1 MKKSLLSIGLMLSVI
16 IAQATVL
23 VYEGFNPA
31 DYKNVEAGGN
41 VGAHEG
47 KTTGEYTIGLTQSSW
62 NRMNG
67 TQIRVFGENRG
78 LTLSEYMISKGFAHQ
93 GGSIALN
100 PFSNS
105 SDLRSMYHTLE
116 TDVLKVADGK
126 LYVRMLL
133 NIDEKAAGK
142 LKQQSG
148 VNQVSGGY
156 FGCGFTQA
164 TSDDYYMLTSKAS
177 AIAFVVWKN
186 TNDEYVLSISVNDG
200 AKNRTT
206 APIITGIELG
216 TTYVCFAE
224 IEVNAG
230 TDSKEIVNAGAFA
243 ASSNQEILN
252 YQVSGIE
259 SQFISSTYAPSVLAV
274 AGPYG
279 TNNGFFRVDEIIV
292 GTEQKDVFPVGGVF
306 GVNIMGELELGLTN
320 YSTLYRIVADE
331 GVKADVYAVYSTDE
345 SFENATTNS
354 VLTGIAAGEYSV
366 DISNLEMNTTYYL
379 KLVADNGSKI
389 SESEPISFTTR
400 GVPIIGNALGTVN
413 STSFNLSVELLEA
426 AVENSVAT
434 TITLFLK
441 NKLEDEWIEF
451 EVGTS
456 MNPTTFDYTV
466 ENLSFGVD
474 YEWYVEAKGVHE
486 SGAEF
491 SAVTTTKAFMTMWN
505 KDMYVNAES
514 TNAIAPYSTPE
525 TAAKTIGDTLKYATS
540 GAKIYVQPGVY
551 PISTPLNVTNAISII
566 GMTGN
571 PSDVVVSNT
580 IETGYYKQN
589 QRVVRLAHPEAFV
602 ANLTMIKGE
611 GYSGN
616 QGGNFYISVNG
627 GTISN
632 CVSEAG
638 YTRDNAEGSGG
649 YLDGGLVTH
658 TIFRK
663 NRTNSGSADWSPN
676 RSGVLRMN
684 NSAKVENCLFEENH
698 QYVSV
703 VLIRVEGKSVFRN
716 NTIVNNSLSLTN
728 ENCTIWSSLL
738 IGSGATVENN
748 IIAATTNKVDGA
760 SAIVTGSRALFKN
773 GALDYKLEEDTLPAD
788 TIVGTPE
795 EFFTDYAAGN
805 YRPKTG
811 GVLINK
817 GVNYEGMPLY
827 DLSGTKLRLIGS
839 RVDIGC
845 YEGFGAGTL
854 LMIK

>member
-1 MKKSLLSIGLMLSVI
+1 MKNIFLLALLALASIASAEI
-16 IAQATVL
+16 L

-31 DYKNVEAGGN
+31 DYKNVGASSN

-47 KTTGEYTIGLTQSSW
+47 KTTGEYTIGLTQTSW
-62 NRMNG
+62 NKMNG
-67 TQIRVFGENRG
+67 TQIRVFGEDRG
-78 LTLSEYMISKGFAHQ
+78 LTLSEYMISKGFVHK
-93 GGSIALN
+93 GGSIGLN
-100 PFSNS
+100 PSSNS

-133 NIDEKAAGK
+133 NIDKNAAGK

-164 TSDDYYMLTSKAS
+164 DSNDYYMLTSKAS

-186 TNDEYVLSISVNDG
+186 TNGEYVLSISVNDE

-243 ASSNQEILN
+243 ASSNYEILN

-306 GVNIMGELELGLTN
+306 GVNIMGELELGLTS
-320 YSTLYRIVADE
+320 YSTTYRIIADE
-331 GVKADVYAVYSTDE
+331 GVKADVYAVYSTNE

-354 VLTGIAAGEYSV
+354 VATGIAAGEYSV
-366 DISNLEMNTTYYL
+366 DISDLEINTTYYL
-379 KLVADNGSKI
+379 KLVADNGVKI

-400 GVPIIGNALGTVN
+400 GIPVIGNALGTVN
-413 STSFNLSVELLEA
+413 SNSFNLSVELLEA
-426 AVENSVAT
+426 AVENTVAT

-441 NKLEDEWIEF
+441 KKLEDEWIEF

-466 ENLSFGVD
+466 QNLSFGVD
-474 YEWYVEAKGVHE
+474 YEWYVMAKGVHE
-486 SGAEF
+486 SGVEF
-491 SAVTTTKAFMTMWN
+491 PAVTTTKAFMTMWN

-514 TNAIAPYSTPE
+514 ANAVAPYSTPE
-525 TAAKTIGDTLKYATS
+525 TAAKNIPEALKVADA
-540 GAKIYVQPGVY
+540 GAKIYVGAGLY
-551 PISTPLNVTNAISII
+551 PVSSPLNITNAISIV

-571 PSDVVVSNT
+571 PSDVVVSNKSSVN
-580 IETGYYKQN
+580 YYNQN
-589 QRVVRLAHPEAFV
+589 YRVFILNNKDAFV
-602 ANLTMIKGE
+602 SHISMVE
-611 GYSGN
+611 GKSYLS
-616 QGGNFYISVNG
+616 GGNLYIGTEG
-627 GTISN
+627 GVVSN
-632 CVSEAG
+632 CVISSGWNHSDSKSGACAG
-638 YTRDNAEGSGG
+638 AG
-649 YLDGGLVTH
+649 LDGGLITH
-658 TIFRK
+658 SIFRK
-663 NRTNSGSADWSPN
+663 NYSSAGCSKDKPVV
-676 RSGVLRMN
+676 GVLHLKGSSR
-684 NSAKVENCLFEENH
+684 VENCLIEENP
-698 QYVSV
+698 QTQALP
-703 VLIRVEGKSVFRN
+703 LIKVEGSSIFRN
-716 NTIVNNSLSLTN
+716 NTIVNNSLSKTN
-728 ENCTIWSSLL
+728 GYWNTWSALH

-748 IIAATTNKVDGA
+748 IIAATTNKVDGG

-773 GALDYKLEEDTLPAD
+773 GAVDYKLEEDTLPAD
-788 TIVGTPE
+788 TIVGTAE

-805 YRPKTG
+805 YRPRTG
-811 GVLINK
+811 GVLIDK
-817 GVNYEGMPLY
+817 GVTYFGMPKV
-827 DLSGTKLRLIGS
+827 DLSGQQPRKIGS
-839 RVDIGC
+839 SVDIGC
-845 YEGFGAGTL
+845 YEGFLGGTVL
-854 LMIK
+854 LVK

>member
-1 MKKSLLSIGLMLSVI
+1 MKNIFLLALLALVSIASAEI
-16 IAQATVL
+16 L

-31 DYKNVEAGGN
+31 DYKNVGASSN

-47 KTTGEYTIGLTQSSW
+47 KTTGEYTIGLTQTSW
-62 NRMNG
+62 NKMNG
-67 TQIRVFGENRG
+67 TQIRVFGEDRG
-78 LTLSEYMISKGFAHQ
+78 LTLSEYMISKGFVHQ
-93 GGSIALN
+93 GGSIGLN
-100 PFSNS
+100 PSSNS

-133 NIDEKAAGK
+133 NIDKNAAGK

-164 TSDDYYMLTSKAS
+164 ASGDYYMLTSMAS

-186 TNDEYVLSISVNDG
+186 TNGECVLSISVNDE

-243 ASSNQEILN
+243 ASSNYEILK

-306 GVNIMGELELGLTN
+306 GVSIMNELELGLTN
-320 YSTLYRIVADE
+320 YSTTYRIIADE

-354 VLTGIAAGEYSV
+354 VATGIAAGEYSV
-366 DISNLEMNTTYYL
+366 DISDLEINTTYYL
-379 KLVADNGSKI
+379 KFVADNGSKI

-400 GVPIIGNALGTVN
+400 GVPVIGNALGTVN
-413 STSFNLSVELLEA
+413 SNSFNLSVELLEA
-426 AVENSVAT
+426 AVENTVPT
-434 TITLFLK
+434 TLSLFLK
-441 NKLEDEWIEF
+441 EKTQDVWVEYVI
-451 EVGTS
+451 GTS
-456 MNPTTFDYTV
+456 TTPNTFDYTV

-491 SAVTTTKAFMTMWN
+491 PAVTTTKAFMTMWN

-525 TAAKTIGDTLKYATS
+525 TAAKNIPEALKVADA
-540 GAKIYVQPGVY
+540 GAKIYVGAGLY
-551 PISTPLNVTNAISII
+551 PVSSPLNVTNAISII

-580 IETGYYKQN
+580 VRSGYYDQN
-589 QRVVRLAHPEAFV
+589 QRVVRLDHPEAFV

-611 GYSGN
+611 GYSGT

-627 GTISN
+627 GIISN

-663 NRTNSGSADWSPN
+663 NHTSSGSVNWSAN
-676 RSGVLRMN
+676 RSGVLRMT

-698 QYVSV
+698 QNVSV

-728 ENCTIWSSLL
+728 DYCTIWSSLQ

-760 SAIVTGSRALFKN
+760 SAIVTGSQALFKN
-773 GALDYKLEEDTLPAD
+773 GAVDYKLEEDTLPAD

-805 YRPKTG
+805 YRPRTG
-811 GVLINK
+811 GVLSDA
-817 GVNYEGMPLY
+817 GVNYEGMPKY
-827 DLSGTKLRLIGS
+827 DLSGKQERLIGS

-845 YEGFGAGTL
+845 YEGYIAGTIL
-854 LMIK
+854 ILR